1 MQRLLLDTHAFL
13 WWVSEVSRLTAGA
26 RAAIADP
33 RNDVFVSAVSGWEI
47 AVKKAKGK
55 LTAPDNLA
63 AMVDTRGFTHLPLTY
78 HHAEQAAVLP
88 MHHRDPF
95 DRFPGRAV
103 PGRGPSSS
111 SPATGTSRSTECVPS
126 PPDRRRERHQEVAS
140 EAAATVH

>member
-13 WWVSEVSRLTAGA
+13 WWVSDVARLTAGA

-63 AMVDTRGFTHLPLTY
+63 AMVDTKGFAHLPLTY
-78 HHAEQAAVLP
+78 HHAEQAAMLP

-95 DRFPGRAV
+95 DRFLVAQAQAEGLILVTR
-103 PGRGPSSS
+103 
-111 SPATGTSRSTECVPS
+111 
-126 PPDRRRERHQEVAS
+126 DRNIPKYGVRTI
-140 EAAATVH
+140 AA